1 MLSENEKRIKELCQ
15 ELGQCLYEQSQVEK
29 FNNLAEIEETVRD
42 LMIGVCQPRNRYFF
56 VKTSTGETAGRTR
69 KVKSILGELP
79 ITEKQAKKLEVKP
92 RTQMSPMLEKNCLL
106 LSGDE
111 SYEKSAQKIKSLTGI
126 AVSHSTQQRL
136 VHHPEV
142 EVEEMSIDGGKVR
155 LRTAKGKA
163 LIWRDYKAVSF
174 HQLGVA
180 AFFQD
185 NSALLDLVNSQVL
198 AEPLI
203 CLGDGHDGIWNLFG
217 QIGEKQERIEILDWY
232 HLIENLYKVG
242 GSFQRIDEVKCFLWK
257 GEVDAAISCFE
268 GVMYRKSFVIA
279 LPI

>member
-136 VHHPEV
+136 VH
-142 EVEEMSIDGGKVR
+142 R
-155 LRTAKGKA
+155 
-163 LIWRDYKAVSF
+163 
-174 HQLGVA
+174 
-180 AFFQD
+180 
-185 NSALLDLVNSQVL
+185 
-198 AEPLI
+198 
-203 CLGDGHDGIWNLFG
+203 
-217 QIGEKQERIEILDWY
+217 
-232 HLIENLYKVG
+232 
-242 GSFQRIDEVKCFLWK
+242 
-257 GEVDAAISCFE
+257 
-268 GVMYRKSFVIA
+268 
-279 LPI
+279 